1 MQPLRP
7 PSRTQ
12 TEEGEID
19 MRPRTGLLRLSLFAL
34 TLTLA
39 IPASAAA
46 DESPSRKDIQMVA
59 PGLDKYTQDR
69 LLGEVWKRPGLSPRD
84 RSIVTV
90 AALIGRNQ
98 TDALADHLKLAL
110 NHGVKPAELSEI
122 ITHLAFY
129 SGWANAISAIAIAKD
144 VFAERNIGPDQ
155 LPAASPALLPLN
167 EAAEADRAKRVGE
180 QFGTMFPGV
189 VQYTT
194 DVLFRDL
201 WLRPDLAPRDRSL
214 VTISALIANGQ
225 VAQLTG
231 HIPIGMNNG
240 LTQLEIA
247 EAITHLAFY
256 VGWPNLFS
264 AMPVAKEVFE
274 KRAR

>member
-1 MQPLRP
+1 
-7 PSRTQ
+7 
-12 TEEGEID
+12 

-34 TLTLA
+34 ALTLA

-59 PGLDKYTQDR
+59 PALDKFTQDR
-69 LLGEVWKRPGLSPRD
+69 LLGEVWKRPGLSARD

-98 TDALADHLKLAL
+98 TVALADHLKVAL
-110 NHGVKPAELSEI
+110 ENGVKPAEISEI

-129 SGWANAISAIAIAKD
+129 SGWSNAMTAVVVAKD
-144 VFAERNIGPDQ
+144 VFTERKIAADQ
-155 LPAASPALLPLN
+155 LPAASPNLLALN
-167 EAAEADRAKRVGE
+167 EAAEADRAKRVGD
-180 QFGTMFPGV
+180 QFGAVFPGV
-189 VQYTT
+189 VQYMT

-201 WLRPDLAPRDRSL
+201 WLRPHLAPRDRSL

-231 HIPIGMNNG
+231 HIPTGMRNG
-240 LTQLEIA
+240 LTQPGIA

-256 VGWPNLFS
+256 VGWPNVFS